1 MVGVYGL
8 RAYVFTLHQTSLAVA
23 LGIALLATI
32 AVALLL
38 RSRGARSSSGALAAF
53 FVTTWAVAHVALSL
67 AAGFAP
73 LTVEVIRLDAD
84 EEDPPRR
91 SSSVSRSILPRA

>member
-8 RAYVFTLHQTSLAVA
+8 RAYVFTIHQTSLALA
-23 LGIALLATI
+23 LGIAVLATI

-38 RSRGARSSSGALAAF
+38 RSRGARSSSGALVAF

-73 LTVEVIRLDAD
+73 LTVEVIRLDGD
-84 EEDPPRR
+84 EEGPSRHSSSTNRSLPRR
-91 SSSVSRSILPRA
+91 A